1 MAFTEEERLIGDAA
15 KNQTARNQTH
25 TVFDAKRLI
34 GRKFSD
40 KTVQSDIRLW
50 PFKVES
56 GPAEKPL
63 IVVKFKG
70 EVKKF

>member
-1 MAFTEEERLIGDAA
+1 MLLLLKMNVLSVTQLKIRKQKTQLT
-15 KNQTARNQTH
+15 QY
-25 TVFDAKRLI
+25 LI

-40 KTVQSDIRLW
+40 KTVQSDIKQW